1 MIHLSYAAET
11 LFLMACLDIHECAV
25 AWMTVFLWGPV
36 TKNRETCQSCARLR
50 RSTKS
55 SCASGL
61 CSTTDCSNPGAVS
74 HAWETA
80 MHRQTTHF
88 HTICLDALEFVSFS
102 LSISTSKVHSEI
114 SVTWYALNES
124 KQLLIIICLDVGHM
138 HHIFPLLC
146 VTVFFLKIYFGAKN
160 GFKLREMI

>member
-1 MIHLSYAAET
+1 MFRSQLMIHLSYAAET
-11 LFLMACLDIHECAV
+11 LFLIACLDIHECAV

-36 TKNRETCQSCARLR
+36 TKNRETCQSCAWLR

-61 CSTTDCSNPGAVS
+61 CSTSDCSNPGAVS

-114 SVTWYALNES
+114 SVKCLLCCEWKQTVTHHHLFRCWSYAP
-124 KQLLIIICLDVGHM
+124 H
-138 HHIFPLLC
+138 FPLIVC
-146 VTVFFLKIYFGAKN
+146 YCFFLS
-160 GFKLREMI
+160 